1 MKEKIQQ
8 IINTKQFHIMMVLFI
23 IFAILFVRGVTSLK
37 YNVEGEGNL
46 PFYVSKISIIS
57 NVEGN
62 DIEDSTNKW
71 NLQVNQNNDIYVYI
85 EKNDQYNKTEI
96 IESVKIDNI
105 KINKENNTGKVKIY
119 KPVIDEKRM
128 FINKV
133 ENEVNEIIYNG
144 DLESNVKEQKISNQG
159 GKVAFRYAI
168 NNVSQYISEN
178 DSEIDHSKLLKL
190 TNIKPEDLQTKI
202 SFDITIKLK
211 SGKIYQTTIELD
223 IPSQDIIEE
232 GTKGKEITDLNNIIF
247 KRIEN

>member
-1 MKEKIQQ
+1 MYRSLSKKI
-8 IINTKQFHIMMVLFI
+8 FHIIIITII
-23 IFAILFVRGVTSLK
+23 IFVILCIAGIFVLR
-37 YNVEGEGNL
+37 YQVEGESNM
-46 PFYVSKISIIS
+46 PFYIKKISLIES
-57 NVEGN
+57 VEG
-62 DIEDSTNKW
+62 IETEGSTEKW
-71 NLQVNQNNDIYVYI
+71 NFNVNQNNDIYVYI

-202 SFDITIKLK
+202 FFDITIKLK
-211 SGKIYQTTIELD
+211 SGKIYQTTIDLD

-232 GTKGKEITDLNNIIF
+232 GTKGIEITDLNSIIF

>member
-1 MKEKIQQ
+1 MYRSLSKKI
-8 IINTKQFHIMMVLFI
+8 FHIIIITII
-23 IFAILFVRGVTSLK
+23 IFVILCIAGIFVLR
-37 YNVEGEGNL
+37 YQVEGESNM
-46 PFYVSKISIIS
+46 PFDIKKISLIES
-57 NVEGN
+57 VEG
-62 DIEDSTNKW
+62 IETEGKTEKW
-71 NLQVNQNNDIYVYI
+71 NFNVNQNNDIYVYI

-232 GTKGKEITDLNNIIF
+232 GTKGIEITDLNNIIF

>member
-1 MKEKIQQ
+1 MYRSLSKKI
-8 IINTKQFHIMMVLFI
+8 FHIIIITII
-23 IFAILFVRGVTSLK
+23 IFVILCIAGIFVLR
-37 YNVEGEGNL
+37 YQVEGESNM
-46 PFYVSKISIIS
+46 PFDIKKISLIES
-57 NVEGN
+57 VEG
-62 DIEDSTNKW
+62 IETEGKTEKW
-71 NLQVNQNNDIYVYI
+71 NFNVNQNNDIYVYI

-128 FINKV
+128 FINEV

-190 TNIKPEDLQTKI
+190 TNIKPEELQTKI
-202 SFDITIKLK
+202 SFDITI
-211 SGKIYQTTIELD
+211 
-223 IPSQDIIEE
+223 
-232 GTKGKEITDLNNIIF
+232 
-247 KRIEN
+247 

>member
-1 MKEKIQQ
+1 MYRSLSKKI
-8 IINTKQFHIMMVLFI
+8 FHIIIITII
-23 IFAILFVRGVTSLK
+23 IFVILCIAGIFVLR
-37 YNVEGEGNL
+37 YQVEGESNM
-46 PFYVSKISIIS
+46 PFYIKKISLIES
-57 NVEGN
+57 VEG
-62 DIEDSTNKW
+62 IETEGSTEKW
-71 NLQVNQNNDIYVYI
+71 NFNVNQNNDIYVYI

-232 GTKGKEITDLNNIIF
+232 GTKGIEITDLNNIIF

>member
-1 MKEKIQQ
+1 MYRSLSKKI
-8 IINTKQFHIMMVLFI
+8 FHIIIITII
-23 IFAILFVRGVTSLK
+23 IFVILCIAGIFVLR
-37 YNVEGEGNL
+37 YQVEGESNM
-46 PFYVSKISIIS
+46 PFDIKKISLIES
-57 NVEGN
+57 VEG
-62 DIEDSTNKW
+62 IETEGKTEKW
-71 NLQVNQNNDIYVYI
+71 NFNVNQNNDIYVYI

-128 FINKV
+128 FINEV

-232 GTKGKEITDLNNIIF
+232 GTKGIEITDLNNIIF

>member
-1 MKEKIQQ
+1 MYRSLSKKI
-8 IINTKQFHIMMVLFI
+8 FHIIIITII
-23 IFAILFVRGVTSLK
+23 IFVILCIAGIFVLR
-37 YNVEGEGNL
+37 YQVEGESNM
-46 PFYVSKISIIS
+46 PFDIKKISLIES
-57 NVEGN
+57 VEG
-62 DIEDSTNKW
+62 IETEGKTEKW
-71 NLQVNQNNDIYVYI
+71 NFNVNQNNDIYVYI

-128 FINKV
+128 FINEV

-211 SGKIYQTTIELD
+211 SGKIYQTTIDLD

-232 GTKGKEITDLNNIIF
+232 GTKGIEITDLNNIIF